1 VRTLTPTAPC
11 TIVCKSLYRAENKP
25 LSRLSIVCKDD
36 RMGADRLTGLDASFL
51 HMERAG
57 AHMHVA
63 TTIIFEGPAPSHGEF
78 RDHIGSRLHLV
89 PRFRQ
94 KLRFVPLDQGR
105 PVWVD
110 DPHLNLDYHVRQ
122 TALPAP
128 GSEEQLRNLAARI
141 FSQQLDRSKPL
152 WELWLV
158 EGLRDGRFGII
169 GKSHHALVDGVSG
182 VDITTVLFD
191 LDREPKGVAATPP
204 PWLARPEP
212 SDVKLLGD
220 AMKERLTSPREI
232 FRGLRAV
239 VRAPQR
245 VTRGF
250 GATSK
255 VLGVG
260 MSAPSTVF
268 NVEIGPHRRFAITQ
282 AQLADLKRV
291 KDEHGGTVND
301 VILSIVAG
309 GIGKY
314 LRARGH
320 STDGLELRAMVP
332 VSVRATEEHGALG
345 NRISAMMA
353 PLPVWSE
360 DPVERL
366 EVMTAEMGDL
376 KASGQAVGAEILTR
390 ITDFAPS
397 TIASQAARL
406 QPAQRFF
413 NLVVTNVPGPQF
425 PLYVLGRKMES
436 IFPMVPLA
444 QRQALCI
451 GIISY
456 NGQVNFGLVGD
467 YDAMADLDSFALD
480 LEAATEEVVATA
492 PVRKKAARSRKK
504 ADEKTIEAAGKV
516 AANGA
521 GPVTVEPGT

>member
-1 VRTLTPTAPC
+1 
-11 TIVCKSLYRAENKP
+11 
-25 LSRLSIVCKDD
+25 
-36 RMGADRLTGLDASFL
+36 
-51 HMERAG
+51 MERAG

-63 TTIIFEGPAPSHGEF
+63 STSIFEGEAPTHQEF
-78 RDHIGSRLHLV
+78 RDHIASRLHLV

-158 EGLRDGRFGII
+158 EGLHDNRFAIV
-169 GKSHHALVDGVSG
+169 GKSHHALVDGISG

-191 LDREPKGVAATPP
+191 LDPEPQGAPVSPP

-212 SDVKLLGD
+212 TDMKLLGD
-220 AMKERLTSPREI
+220 AIKERLTSPAEI
-232 FRGLRAV
+232 VRGVRHVLRGPRQV
-239 VRAPQR
+239 LRSI
-245 VTRGF
+245 GH
-250 GATSK
+250 TSK
-255 VLGVG
+255 MIGAG
-260 MSAPSTVF
+260 MSAPNTVF

-282 AQLADLKRV
+282 ADLAELKRV
-291 KDEHGGTVND
+291 KDAHGGTVND
-301 VILSIVAG
+301 VILSIVTG

-320 STDGLELRAMVP
+320 DTEGLEMRALVP
-332 VSVRATEEHGALG
+332 VSVRATEDRGALG

-353 PLPVWSE
+353 PLPVWCE

-366 EVMTAEMGDL
+366 HIVTASMGDL

-390 ITDFAPS
+390 ITDFAPI

-425 PLYVLGRKMES
+425 PLYVLGRRMES

-444 QRQALCI
+444 RRQALCV
-451 GIISY
+451 GIMSY

-467 YDAMADLDSFALD
+467 YDGMADLDSFALD
-480 LEAATEEVVATA
+480 LEAATAETVATV
-492 PVRKKAARSRKK
+492 PKKTARSRPRAAK
-504 ADEKTIEAAGKV
+504 APST
-516 AANGA
+516 NGSS
-521 GPVTVEPGT
+521 PVTSETPAGS

>member
-1 VRTLTPTAPC
+1 MA
-11 TIVCKSLYRAENKP
+11 KP
-25 LSRLSIVCKDD
+25 E
-36 RMGADRLTGLDASFL
+36 RLTGLDTSFL
-51 HMERAG
+51 HLERSG

-63 TTIIFEGPAPSHGEF
+63 SVSVFKGGAPTHREF

-94 KLRFVPLDQGR
+94 KLRFVPLNQSR

-128 GSEEQLRNLAARI
+128 GSDEQLRNLAARI

-158 EGLRDGRFGII
+158 EGLTEDRFAIV

-191 LDREPKGVAATPP
+191 LDPEPQGTPDKAP
-204 PWLARPEP
+204 PWLAAPEP
-212 SDVKLLGD
+212 TDTQLLSE
-220 AMKERLTSPREI
+220 ALKERMTSPREI
-232 FRGLRAV
+232 YRGVRAAFRGPRQVLS
-239 VRAPQR
+239 
-245 VTRGF
+245 GL

-255 VLGVG
+255 MVTAG
-260 MSAPSTVF
+260 MSAPSSVF
-268 NVEIGPHRRFAITQ
+268 NVEIGPHRRFQMVQ
-282 AQLADLKRV
+282 ADLGDLKRV
-291 KDEHGGTVND
+291 KDAHGGTVND
-301 VILSIVAG
+301 VILSIVTG

-320 STDGLELRAMVP
+320 DTTGLELRAMVP
-332 VSVRATEEHGALG
+332 VSVRADEEHGALG
-345 NRISAMMA
+345 NRITAMFA
-353 PLPVWSE
+353 PLPVWCE

-366 EVMTAEMGDL
+366 HLASREMGDL
-376 KASGQAVGAEILTR
+376 KASGQAVGAEILTKL
-390 ITDFAPS
+390 TDFAPG

-444 QRQALCI
+444 RRQALCV
-451 GIISY
+451 GIMSY

-480 LEAATEEVVATA
+480 LDAATQEIMKTVPKSGAKPAPKKKAKKSKAKATA
-492 PVRKKAARSRKK
+492 ASSNGAAP
-504 ADEKTIEAAGKV
+504 V
-516 AANGA
+516 AA
-521 GPVTVEPGT
+521 ESRS

>member
-1 VRTLTPTAPC
+1 MCEHGQVT
-11 TIVCKSLYRAENKP
+11 KP
-25 LSRLSIVCKDD
+25 ERLS
-36 RMGADRLTGLDASFL
+36 GLDTSFL
-51 HMERAG
+51 HLERSG

-63 TTIIFEGPAPSHGEF
+63 SVSVFKGEPPTHAEF

-94 KLRFVPLDQGR
+94 KLRFVPLTQGR

-122 TALPAP
+122 TALPEP
-128 GSEEQLRNLAARI
+128 GSDEQLRNLASRI

-158 EGLRDGRFGII
+158 EGLTGDRFAII

-182 VDITTVLFD
+182 VDITSVLFD
-191 LDREPKGVAATPP
+191 LDPEPQGRPDKAP
-204 PWLARPEP
+204 PWLASPEP
-212 SDVKLLGD
+212 TDVQLLSE
-220 AMKERLTSPREI
+220 AWKERLTSPKEI
-232 FRGLRAV
+232 YRG
-239 VRAPQR
+239 VRAAL
-245 VTRGF
+245 RGPRQVMN
-250 GATSK
+250 GVRDTSK
-255 VLGVG
+255 IVTAG
-260 MSAPSTVF
+260 MAAPDTVF
-268 NVEIGPHRRFAITQ
+268 NVEIGPHRRFQMVQTD
-282 AQLADLKRV
+282 LEDLKRV
-291 KDEHGGTVND
+291 KNAHGGTVND

-320 STDGLELRAMVP
+320 DTEGLELRAMVP
-332 VSVRATEEHGALG
+332 VSVRADEEHGALG

-353 PLPVWSE
+353 PLPVWCE

-366 EVMTAEMGDL
+366 HVVTQSMGDL
-376 KASGQAVGAEILTR
+376 KSSGQAVGAEILTKLS
-390 ITDFAPS
+390 DFAPS

-444 QRQALCI
+444 RRQALCV
-451 GIISY
+451 GIMSY

-480 LEAATEEVVATA
+480 LEATTEEVIATA
-492 PVRKKAARSRKK
+492 PKKKAKAKKRK
-504 ADEKTIEAAGKV
+504 AA
-516 AANGA
+516 AASTNGA
-521 GPVTVEPGT
+521 GPVATESRP

>member
-1 VRTLTPTAPC
+1 
-11 TIVCKSLYRAENKP
+11 VCEDEFVTKP
-25 LSRLSIVCKDD
+25 E
-36 RMGADRLTGLDASFL
+36 RLTGLDTSFL
-51 HMERAG
+51 HLERSG

-63 TTIIFEGPAPSHGEF
+63 STSIFTGQAPSHEEF
-78 RDHIGSRLHLV
+78 RDHIASRLHLV

-105 PVWVD
+105 PVWID

-128 GSEEQLRNLAARI
+128 GSDEQLRNLAARI

-158 EGLRDGRFGII
+158 EGLTGDRFAII

-191 LDREPKGVAATPP
+191 LDSAPAGTPDKTP
-204 PWLARPEP
+204 PWLAHPEP
-212 SDVKLLGD
+212 TDVQLLTE
-220 AMKERLTSPREI
+220 AWRERLTSPKEI
-232 FRGLRAV
+232 Y
-239 VRAPQR
+239 
-245 VTRGF
+245 RGF
-250 GATSK
+250 RAALRGPRQVLKGIGATSK
-255 VLGVG
+255 MVSAGI
-260 MSAPSTVF
+260 SAPNSVF
-268 NVEIGPHRRFAITQ
+268 NVEIGPHRRFQMTQ
-282 AQLADLKRV
+282 TSLADLKRV
-291 KDEHGGTVND
+291 KDAHGGTVND

-320 STDGLELRAMVP
+320 DTAGLELRAMVP
-332 VSVRATEEHGALG
+332 VSVRADEEHGALG

-353 PLPVWSE
+353 PLPVWCE

-366 EVMTAEMGDL
+366 QLMTGEMGDL
-376 KASGQAVGAEILTR
+376 KSSGQAVGAEILTKL
-390 ITDFAPS
+390 TDFAPS

-444 QRQALCI
+444 RRQALCV
-451 GIISY
+451 GIMSY
-456 NGQVNFGLVGD
+456 NGQVNFGLIGD
-467 YDAMADLDSFALD
+467 FDGMADLDSFALD
-480 LEAATEEVVATA
+480 LEAATQEVIETA
-492 PVRKKAARSRKK
+492 PAEKKAKAKK
-504 ADEKTIEAAGKV
+504 RTTAAG
-516 AANGA
+516 AASNGA
-521 GPVTVEPGT
+521 GPVVAESRP

>member
-1 VRTLTPTAPC
+1 MCEDGLMT
-11 TIVCKSLYRAENKP
+11 KP
-25 LSRLSIVCKDD
+25 ERLS
-36 RMGADRLTGLDASFL
+36 GLDTSFL
-51 HMERAG
+51 HLERSG

-63 TTIIFEGPAPSHGEF
+63 SVSVFEGEPPTHEEF
-78 RDHIGSRLHLV
+78 RDHIASRLHLV

-94 KLRFVPLDQGR
+94 KLRFVPLNQSR
-105 PVWVD
+105 PVWID
-110 DPHLNLDYHVRQ
+110 DPHLNLEYHVRQ

-128 GSEEQLRNLAARI
+128 GSDEQLRNLASRI

-158 EGLRDGRFGII
+158 EGLTGDRFAII

-191 LDREPKGVAATPP
+191 LDPEPQGAPDKAP
-204 PWLARPEP
+204 PWIARPEP
-212 SDVKLLGD
+212 TDVQLLSE
-220 AMKERLTSPREI
+220 ALKERMTSPREI
-232 FRGLRAV
+232 YRG
-239 VRAPQR
+239 VRAAL
-245 VTRGF
+245 RGPRQVL
-250 GATSK
+250 GGVRDTSK
-255 VLGVG
+255 IVTAG
-260 MSAPSTVF
+260 MSAPDTVF
-268 NVEIGPHRRFAITQ
+268 NVEIGPHRRFQMTQ
-282 AQLADLKRV
+282 ADLNDLKRV
-291 KDEHGGTVND
+291 KDAHGGTVND

-320 STDGLELRAMVP
+320 ETTDLELRAMVP
-332 VSVRATEEHGALG
+332 VSVRAPDEHGALG

-353 PLPVWSE
+353 PLPVWCE

-366 EVMTAEMGDL
+366 HVVTREMGDL
-376 KASGQAVGAEILTR
+376 KSSGQAVGAEILTKL
-390 ITDFAPS
+390 TDFAPG
-397 TIASQAARL
+397 TIVSQAARL

-444 QRQALCI
+444 RRQALCI
-451 GIISY
+451 GIMSY

-480 LEAATEEVVATA
+480 LEAATDEVIATA
-492 PVRKKAARSRKK
+492 PAKKRAKKRKAA
-504 ADEKTIEAAGKV
+504 AA
-516 AANGA
+516 ASSNGA
-521 GPVTVEPGT
+521 GPVSSGSTRR

>member
-1 VRTLTPTAPC
+1 MCDYSHV
-11 TIVCKSLYRAENKP
+11 AE
-25 LSRLSIVCKDD
+25 
-36 RMGADRLTGLDASFL
+36 RLTGLDTSFL

-63 TTIIFEGPAPSHGEF
+63 SVSVFAGPAPSHKEF

-94 KLRFVPLDQGR
+94 KLRFVPFDQGR

-110 DPHLNLDYHVRQ
+110 DPYLNLDYHVRQ

-128 GSEEQLRNLAARI
+128 GSDEQLRNLAARI

-158 EGLRDGRFGII
+158 EGLRDDRFAII

-191 LDREPKGVAATPP
+191 LDAEPQGSSAPTR
-204 PWLARPEP
+204 PWLASPEP
-212 SDVKLLGD
+212 SDLDLLSQ
-220 AMKERLTSPREI
+220 AWRERLTSPKEI
-232 FRGLRAV
+232 VRGFRAAFRGPRQVLR
-239 VRAPQR
+239 
-245 VTRGF
+245 GL
-250 GATSK
+250 GATTK
-255 VLGVG
+255 MVGAG
-260 MSAPSTVF
+260 MSAPSSVF
-268 NVEIGPHRRFAITQ
+268 NVEIGPHRRLAM
-282 AQLADLKRV
+282 AQTDLNDLKRV
-291 KDEHGGTVND
+291 KDTHGGTVND
-301 VILSIVAG
+301 VILAIVTGALG
-309 GIGKY
+309 RY

-320 STDGLELRAMVP
+320 DTGGLELRAMVP
-332 VSVRATEEHGALG
+332 VSVRAAEEQGALG

-353 PLPVWSE
+353 PLPVWCE

-366 EVMTAEMGDL
+366 HILTEQMGDL
-376 KASGQAVGAEILTR
+376 KSSGQAVGAEILTKL
-390 ITDFAPS
+390 TDFAPA

-444 QRQALCI
+444 RRQALCL
-451 GIISY
+451 GIMSY
-456 NGQVNFGLVGD
+456 NGQVNFGLIGD
-467 YDAMADLDSFALD
+467 YDAMADLESFALD
-480 LEAATEEVVATA
+480 LEAATAETIATA
-492 PVRKKAARSRKK
+492 GAKPKRAKARAKARAASNGSGTLA
-504 ADEKTIEAAGKV
+504 ADPRAS
-516 AANGA
+516 
-521 GPVTVEPGT
+521 